1 MQFCHM
7 VAAMQRAC
15 VALSFAAVLWQA
27 THAVAE
33 DEGVGDEQILEEN
46 RLRDDVT
53 ETASGLQYEVVKS
66 GAADGPNPE
75 PQSKCVLHYRG
86 TLLNGTE
93 FDSSYKRGSPAT
105 FKPASLMPGFQEALL
120 MMRPGDTWK
129 IWIPSKIGYGS
140 KGAGGAIPP
149 DSGLFFE
156 LELLEVSP
164 PAEGLAW
171 LWEQAMAN
179 PMPLALLGLFAFQM
193 VQQWFSKG
201 STADMKELKIDDLK
215 SEENPKVFM
224 NIKIGDDEAEK
235 VGIELFAKSYP
246 KTAENFRALCTGE
259 KGTGKSGKA
268 LTFKGSTFHRI
279 IPGFMCQGGDFTR
292 GNGTGGESIYGEKF
306 EDEWTNGYITHDKA
320 GLLSMANAGKDTNGS
335 QFFITLAACPHL
347 DGKHV
352 IFGRV
357 IEGMDVVKKMGDVGT
372 GGGDPKKKV
381 VVEDCG
387 ETKSKST

>member
-1 MQFCHM
+1 MRGTCLA
-7 VAAMQRAC
+7 VSL
-15 VALSFAAVLWQA
+15 VALVLG
-27 THAVAE
+27 HVSLAVAE
-33 DEGVGDEQILEEN
+33 EEVSGDEKILEEN

-66 GAADGPNPE
+66 GPSDGLNPE
-75 PQSKCVLHYRG
+75 AESKCVLHYRG

-93 FDSSYKRGSPAT
+93 FDSSYKRGAPAT
-105 FKPASLMPGFQEALL
+105 FKPASLMPGFKEALL
-120 MMRPGDTWK
+120 MMKPGDTWK
-129 IWIPSKIGYGS
+129 IWIPSQIGYGS
-140 KGAGGAIPP
+140 KGAGSAIPP

-156 LELLEVSP
+156 LELMEVSP

-193 VQQWFSKG
+193 VQQYFSKG
-201 STADMKELKIDDLK
+201 STADMKELKIDEIK
-215 SEENPKVFM
+215 SEENPKVFLD
-224 NIKIGDDEAEK
+224 IKIGDDKVEK
-235 VGIELFAKSYP
+235 VGIELFSKSYP

-259 KGTGKSGKA
+259 KGDGKSGKP

-335 QFFITLAACPHL
+335 QFFITLAPCSHL

-352 IFGRV
+352 IFGHV
-357 IEGMDVVKKMGDVGT
+357 IEGMDVVKKMGDMGT
-372 GGGDPKKKV
+372 SGGDPKKKV

-387 ETKSKST
+387 ESKSKST